1 MSIVTDDLVENLIQ
15 PPYVN
20 PFYGKHTP
28 WVVPRSDL
36 DEEETRRYWR
46 YHKRFPNEFAGAIN
60 KLLVKQ
66 SVSCKFIT
74 YDHLKNL
81 LTYEQRTHSSNL

>member
-20 PFYGKHTP
+20 PFYGKHTT

-60 KLLVKQ
+60 KLLDGEIDAEECCRRIVG
-66 SVSCKFIT
+66 
-74 YDHLKNL
+74 LN
-81 LTYEQRTHSSNL
+81 